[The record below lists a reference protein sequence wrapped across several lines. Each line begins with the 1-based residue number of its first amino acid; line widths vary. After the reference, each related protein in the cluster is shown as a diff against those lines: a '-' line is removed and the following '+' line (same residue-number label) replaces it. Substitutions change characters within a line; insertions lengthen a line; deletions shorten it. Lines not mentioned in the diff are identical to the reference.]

1 MTSALDQH
9 LRAVLATHFDPV
21 HGSPYWLAR
30 ERALGF
36 DVREGVRCVADLA
49 RLGPFDLDDLN
60 RHPVEHFLPR
70 GVRDAG
76 GLVFAETG
84 GTSGEPRP
92 IAYSRDDF
100 HAAFVEP
107 FIATLDAGL
116 LPGGGRWLWLGP
128 SGPHVIGR
136 AAQCIARLT
145 TGSDAFSVDFDPR
158 WYRRLAP
165 GSLARTRYLEHLL
178 EQALRIVGRQ
188 DVRYLFCTPVVLA
201 ALAGR
206 MDAAAR
212 ARVRLVYLGG
222 MPLAPDAMRA
232 IGAAFTG
239 ARCLAGYGN
248 TLFGVTHQ
256 PRWLA
261 AGDPALAAPPRYL
274 PASVRLVVR
283 VVPPG
288 DAPAALRLAGR
299 AAPGVRGQV
308 VMHRL
313 DASGFLPNVMERDA
327 AARIELDDEQDGLE
341 DPRPIEQ
348 PAFKV
353 DSGIY

>member
-1 MTSALDQH
+1 MSSAVDLR
-9 LRAVLATHFDPV
+9 LRAVLAAHFDPG
-21 HGSPYWLAR
+21 HGSPYWLER

-36 DVREGVRCVADLA
+36 PVRERVRTLGDLA
-49 RLGPFDLDDLN
+49 LLGPFDLEDLN
-60 RHPVEHFLPR
+60 RYPVDHFIPR
-70 GVRDAG
+70 RELDAG
-76 GLVFAETG
+76 GIVLAETG

-92 IAYSRDDF
+92 TAYSAADF

-107 FIATLDAGL
+107 FLATLDASL
-116 LPGGGRWLWLGP
+116 LPTGGRWLWLGP

-136 AAQCIARLT
+136 AAQRIAQLT

-158 WYRRLAP
+158 WYRRLAA
-165 GSLARTRYLEHLL
+165 GSLARSRYLEHLL
-178 EQALRIVGRQ
+178 EQALRIVARQ

-201 ALAGR
+201 ALAPR
-206 MDAAAR
+206 MPPAAR
-212 ARVRLVYLGG
+212 EGVRLIYLGG
-222 MPLAPDAMRA
+222 MPLAPEAMRT
-232 IGAAFTG
+232 IGEAFPG

-261 AGDPALAAPPRYL
+261 AGDLALTAAPRYL
-274 PASVRLVVR
+274 PDGERLVAR
-283 VVPPG
+283 VVPLS

-299 AAPGVRGQV
+299 AAPGERGQV
-308 VMHRL
+308 VLHRL
-313 DASGFLPNVMERDA
+313 DPSGFLPNVMERDA
-327 AARIELDDEQDGLE
+327 AVRVELSEEQDGLE